1 MAVKAVGASDA
12 IDGNDCFTGF
22 RGVSPFWT
30 GCKMTLVPVRTLA
43 FLEDVPM
50 GILRCHV

>member
-1 MAVKAVGASDA
+1 
-12 IDGNDCFTGF
+12 
-22 RGVSPFWT
+22 
-30 GCKMTLVPVRTLA
+30 MTLVPVRTLA